1 MPAGTHERRGR
12 IAHTGGVHVEPVK
25 AGRQICDFDPDLHE
39 VVRLSEA
46 HGTHLVPRLVVEG
59 RGCSVLLPG
68 PCPGETGCR
77 QPNHERQG
85 YCEDELPSHTHAP
98 PLTWLPSFHSNTSS
112 PKSSLRRGSPRLFT
126 ILYPQAG

>member
-1 MPAGTHERRGR
+1 MPAGTHERGVR
-12 IAHTGGVHVEPVK
+12 IAHAGGVHVEPVK

-46 HGTHLVPRLVVEG
+46 HGTHFVPRLVVEG

-77 QPNHERQG
+77 QSNHERRE
-85 YCEDELPSHTHAP
+85 YCEHELPSHAHGP
-98 PLTWLPSFHSNTSS
+98 PRTRLPSFESNLSS
-112 PKSSLRRGSPRLFT
+112 PASSLKS
-126 ILYPQAG
+126 